1 MMRYYG
7 RTAISEF
14 LDDRVVYRNLVPIDP
29 RLPSL
34 EALRGLTGLAPG
46 ITPRKTTTEYARV
59 ISRILVAAQQVDSP
73 GIPIKRVI
81 FIGDTL
87 LNDSTAFMNI
97 CQAGDWLGLA
107 FIGAEVDAPL
117 KIDIKE
123 MGSIAVMHA
132 NRWIA
137 LGSFENYCREGG
149 FLIDRSTAVLL
160 DLDKTTIGA
169 RGRNDQVINQARVE
183 AATQTIRDVL
193 GVQFDPESFQD
204 TYDTF
209 NQVEFHPFTTD
220 NQDYLVYICLI
231 VGSGLYQKG
240 VLVKIVENGAL
251 ADFEAFLQ
259 AVDRRSAQL
268 PPKIKAMH
276 QDVFNRV
283 QNGDPTPF
291 KAFRE
296 AEYLATVDRMGK
308 MGQGSPVGE
317 LLSREIVIT
326 YEVRELMLAWRE
338 RGCLLFGL
346 SDKPDEASI
355 PTPDL
360 ESRGYKPIHRIEASM
375 VGENQL

>member
-1 MMRYYG
+1 MMQYYG
-7 RTAISEF
+7 RTSISEF

-34 EALRGLTGLAPG
+34 DSLRSLIGLAPG
-46 ITPRKTTTEYARV
+46 STPRKTTTEYARV
-59 ISRILVAAQQVDSP
+59 ISKIIVAAQQVDSP
-73 GIPIKRVI
+73 ETPIKRVI

-87 LNDSTAFMNI
+87 LNDSNAFMNI
-97 CQAGDWLGLA
+97 CQAGKWPGLA
-107 FIGAEVDAPL
+107 FIGADVDAPL
-117 KIDIKE
+117 KTDIKD
-123 MGSIAVMHA
+123 MGAGVVMHA
-132 NRWIA
+132 NRWTA
-137 LGSFENYCREGG
+137 LGSFEKFCREGG
-149 FLIDRSTAVLL
+149 FLMDRGTAVLL

-193 GVQFDPESFQD
+193 GDQFDPESFQD

-240 VLVKIVENGAL
+240 VLVQSIEEGVL
-251 ADFEAFLQ
+251 ADFEVFLRE
-259 AVDRRSAQL
+259 VDRKSAQL
-268 PPKIKAMH
+268 PPEIKAMH

-283 QNGDPTPF
+283 QKGDPTPF

-296 AEYLATVDRMGK
+296 AEYLATADRMGK
-308 MGQGSPVGE
+308 MEPGSPVGE

-326 YEVRELMLAWRE
+326 HEVRQLMLAWRE
-338 RGCLLFGL
+338 QGCLLFGL

-355 PTPDL
+355 PTPEL
-360 ESRGYKPIHRIEASM
+360 ESRGYKPIHRIEASV
-375 VGENQL
+375 VGEG